1 MEDHPG
7 TNTGSYPNPP
17 VPRGLCARVP
27 GTSPLKVSTLPSAC
41 ASATMQ
47 TALAERSSPGGSILS
62 SPSLPMLCM
71 SHFVSAPGNPSH
83 ASTMSPESS
92 TRTGSPGLPRTSRAA
107 RALSAATS
115 AGSMACISGRSRSAR
130 SSSKPRISCTSRRL
144 FSLVVT
150 KMAFIAREST
160 RTILYDTVAS
170 MPLVDLDRF
179 DFLYANRVKGMKSAA
194 TRDLMATLSRPGII
208 SLAGGFPD
216 TRAFGEEAFREVS
229 HNVAADSAQA
239 LQYGPTAGLEPIKDV
254 IVEVMAAEGTPA
266 RQEDVF
272 VTTGAQQGLDL
283 IAKVF
288 LDEGDAILCEGPAY
302 AGALNAFA
310 AYRPR
315 IAHVPMDR
323 AGIIPVAARETLN
336 KARRQGLHVKF
347 IYTVPNFQNPAGV
360 TMVAERRK
368 EMLEMAREFDLVIV
382 EDNPY
387 GMLRFEGEPLPSLAA
402 LEQESGDGGPDRVV
416 YLGTFSK
423 IFAPGVRLGWVHAQ
437 PGILHKINVGKQGAD
452 LCSSNLSQMMISSYF
467 QNADWRAYVG
477 RLTSMYKERRD
488 AMLDSL
494 AEFMPKEV
502 YWTHPEGGLFV
513 WATLPSYLDATAMLP
528 RAIARNVAYVPGEG
542 FYAGGA
548 GKNHMRLNFSFVEP
562 EQIRRGIELLS
573 EVVRERMELRSDL
586 ERGSQRGARR
596 SPRSASFASGTDG

>member
-1 MEDHPG
+1 
-7 TNTGSYPNPP
+7 
-17 VPRGLCARVP
+17 V
-27 GTSPLKVSTLPSAC
+27 
-41 ASATMQ
+41 
-47 TALAERSSPGGSILS
+47 
-62 SPSLPMLCM
+62 
-71 SHFVSAPGNPSH
+71 
-83 ASTMSPESS
+83 
-92 TRTGSPGLPRTSRAA
+92 
-107 RALSAATS
+107 
-115 AGSMACISGRSRSAR
+115 
-130 SSSKPRISCTSRRL
+130 
-144 FSLVVT
+144 
-150 KMAFIAREST
+150 
-160 RTILYDTVAS
+160 
-170 MPLVDLDRF
+170 PLVDLDRF
-179 DFLYANRVKGMKSAA
+179 DFLYAGRVKGMKTAT
-194 TRDLMATLSRPGII
+194 TRDLMATLSRPGVI

-216 TRAFGEEAFREVS
+216 TRAFGEEAFREIAQKIS
-229 HNVAADSAQA
+229 TDAAQA
-239 LQYGPTAGLEPIKDV
+239 LQYGPTSGLEPIKDV

-288 LDEGDAILCEGPAY
+288 VDEGDAILCEGPTY

-323 AGIIPVAARETLN
+323 AGIIPVAARETLT
-336 KARRQGLHVKF
+336 KARKQGLHVKF

-360 TMVAERRK
+360 TLIRERR
-368 EMLEMAREFDLVIV
+368 EELLEIAREFDLVVV

-387 GMLRFEGEPLPSLAA
+387 GMLRFEGEPLPTLAT
-402 LEQESGDGGPDRVV
+402 LEQAQDGVVDRVV

-452 LCSSNLSQMMISSYF
+452 LCSSNLSQMMISCYF

-477 RLTSMYKERRD
+477 RLTSMYRERRD

-502 YWTHPEGGLFV
+502 HWTHPEGGLFV
-513 WATLPSYLDATAMLP
+513 WATLPTYLDATAMLP

-548 GKNHMRLNFSFVEP
+548 GKNHMRLNFSFVKP
-562 EQIRRGIELLS
+562 ERIRRGIELLS
-573 EVVRERMELRSDL
+573 EVIRERMELRSDL
-586 ERGSQRGARR
+586 ERGSQRASR
-596 SPRSASFASGTDG
+596 RSASRSPIGTDR